1 MTAALSALRVPAAST
16 GFSTVA
22 RPASCASVRAPTH
35 VLQPTWT
42 AYGLDGLMKPRMD
55 YTTSF
60 CNYECRVCG
69 EACPSGAIMLLDL
82 AEKQVTQIGEAIF
95 EKEKCIVVVKARLR
109 RLLRALP
116 HQAVYTIPYGDNLHL
131 PTGQPRTYASA
142 AAAASMPAPPCLP
155 RPSPVQPSRARTGQE
170 TG

>member
-1 MTAALSALRVPAAST
+1 M
-16 GFSTVA
+16 
-22 RPASCASVRAPTH
+22 
-35 VLQPTWT
+35 LQPTWT

-95 EKEKCIVVVKARLR
+95 EKEKCIVVVKGTDCA
-109 RLLRALP
+109 ACSEHCP
-116 HQAVYTIPYGDNLHL
+116 TKAVYTIPYGDNLHL
-131 PTGQPRTYASA
+131 PTVNRELCIGCGGCEYACPALPAKAITVSSRREHGRA
-142 AAAASMPAPPCLP
+142 KKPVEQKAAPPP
-155 RPSPVQPSRARTGQE
+155 AGDFPF
-170 TG
+170 